1 MKVIETYRVKDINQ
15 MGKDK
20 KKLKQQTLM
29 GKKRHKKTE
38 KTILG
43 NKGTIIDIFV

>member
-15 MGKDK
+15 VGKDK
-20 KKLKQQTLM
+20 KKLKQQTLT
-29 GKKRHKKTE
+29 GKKKHKKTE

>member
-15 MGKDK
+15 VGKDK
-20 KKLKQQTLM
+20 NKLNQQTMM
-29 GKKRHKKTE
+29 GKKKHKKTE